1 MAESF
6 LFIFDLNPPSTLL
19 SVSPLPLL
27 GIPRSNIFWKMRIDN
42 CSVSAAGVDK
52 NGRATLSFLNDTL
65 HMRIPEDKIAD
76 LPLA

>member
-1 MAESF
+1 MFRA
-6 LFIFDLNPPSTLL
+6 LF
-19 SVSPLPLL
+19 LPLL

-65 HMRIPEDKIAD
+65 HMRVPEDKIAIC
-76 LPLA
+76 LWHSAKAGAVW